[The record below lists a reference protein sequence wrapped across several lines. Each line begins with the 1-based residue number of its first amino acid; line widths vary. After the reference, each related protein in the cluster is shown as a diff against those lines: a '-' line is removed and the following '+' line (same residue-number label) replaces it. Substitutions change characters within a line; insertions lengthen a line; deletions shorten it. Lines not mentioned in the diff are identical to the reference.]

1 MMPFALG
8 RIGLMALVL
17 AGSAARAADED
28 IVSVMSRMTLV
39 VKDAEASKR
48 FYAYAL
54 GYEVLGDRLVDNPV
68 VKTQMG
74 LDPSRTVRFVILR
87 SSHVIA
93 GKKREGAQL
102 GLIQV
107 GNPDLPIMH
116 RPGKAG
122 LAVGET
128 MMAVRTTNIAMVHQ
142 RLKEL
147 GAKIVL
153 QPMVSPDGRETELAV
168 HDPDGVRI
176 HVVQRPDRE
185 IADRPAE
192 PAAR

>member
-1 MMPFALG
+1 MPFALG